1 MVSLPLAI
9 VVWQPISLLNWLGV
23 FVIGL
28 AATLGHMSLM
38 RSFAG
43 PMWAAQAGKY
53 VQLLF
58 VILFG
63 ITLFDEIP
71 TVSTLVGAM
80 VVLSAVSYIAMR
92 EGRRREGD
100 DVAENPQ
107 PDEERQGTK

>member
-1 MVSLPLAI
+1 M
-9 VVWQPISLLNWLGV
+9 

-38 RSFAG
+38 RSFVG

-71 TVSTLVGAM
+71 TLSTLAGAM
-80 VVLSAVSYIAMR
+80 VVLSAVTYIAMR
-92 EGRRREGD
+92 EGRRRED
-100 DVAENPQ
+100 DGMAEGPQ
-107 PDEERQGTK
+107 ADEERQGPR